1 MRKIAFI
8 VMFVL
13 AAVAGYAQDSP
24 EIIRLKKK
32 LEAKPVDTTAI
43 NICNNLAKQYSK
55 SNFDSVKKYTLKCL
69 GYSAGKPVNHR
80 AYYLANHTVGTYY
93 LISGSYPDSAIYY
106 FNNAIT
112 SAKIRNNPE
121 EESASLNNLAYVYVN
136 LNLYDKALKLNFE
149 LLKLREAAK
158 DSSDM
163 GNNYNTISIILSKMH
178 RFDEAIVYS
187 KKAMHIDS
195 LIHKEEGLLASY
207 INASAAYS
215 GLRNH
220 TMAINCLNKA
230 YDLSI
235 KLNDKVSTMTVR
247 LNLAVVY
254 MDMGDLGRAASM
266 LTALVN
272 EGITELQDPVANNT
286 LFYNL
291 GEAYIK
297 QNKLDS
303 AIYAYSTALQ
313 FAQGANFLAG
323 ISNSY
328 FGLAETYG
336 KKGDFTKAY
345 ENLYKAYSLRDSVY
359 NEDKNRTLSELK
371 IGFEVDKKEQEN
383 KQLIEEADLKDTQ
396 IKQQLIIIFTLGVLL
411 LVIIIGGTYLYRQ
424 SKVIAEQ
431 KEKILEQKLLQMQ
444 LNPHFIFNS
453 LQAIQDYIY
462 SNNEQQASKYLSKF
476 ARLMRLTLENSR
488 QENILL
494 KTEIEL
500 LDNYLA
506 LQKLRMGDKLEYTI
520 EVAEDI
526 DPSFTE
532 IPPML
537 IQPFVE
543 NAVEHGIKMKEG
555 NGIVTVN
562 FSMVGEM
569 LHIVVSDD
577 GPGIPAAGSGAKDH
591 HSLSM
596 QIITERLAL
605 LGKKK
610 KKYKPQLII
619 SDLGNTQNK
628 GTRIEINI
636 PTEV

>member
-1 MRKIAFI
+1 MKKVAFI
-8 VMFVL
+8 LLFVL
-13 AAVAGYAQDSP
+13 TVLVSYAQDSP

-32 LEAKPVDTTAI
+32 LLANPTDTVAI
-43 NICNNLAKQYSK
+43 NICNNLAREYSK

-69 GYSAGKPVNHR
+69 NYIQDKSITQR
-80 AYYLANHTVGTYY
+80 AYYFANHTVGIYY
-93 LISGSYPDSAIYY
+93 LISGTHPDSAIYY
-106 FNNAIT
+106 FDNAIV
-112 SAKIRNNPE
+112 SARARKNSGE
-121 EESASLNNLAYVYVN
+121 EAASLSNLAYVYVN
-136 LNLYDKALKLNFE
+136 LNLYEKALKINFE
-149 LLKLREAAK
+149 LLKLRSAAK
-158 DSSDM
+158 DSIDL
-163 GNNYNTISIILSKMH
+163 GNNYNTISIILSKMY

-187 KKAMHIDS
+187 KKAIEIDS
-195 LIHKEEGLLASY
+195 LIKKEEGMLASY

-215 GLRNH
+215 GLH
-220 TMAINCLNKA
+220 DHKMALYYLGKA
-230 YDLSI
+230 KELSV
-235 KLNDKVSTMTVR
+235 KLNDKASGLTVT
-247 LNLAVVY
+247 LNLAIVY
-254 MDMGDLGRAASM
+254 SDMGELDRAGSM
-266 LTALVN
+266 LSGLIK
-272 EGITELQDPVANNT
+272 EGITEIQDPVANNT

-291 GEAYIK
+291 GEVYLK

-303 AIYAYSTALQ
+303 ALYAYSTALSY
-313 FAQGANFLAG
+313 AKAANFLSG
-323 ISNSY
+323 ISTSN
-328 FGLAETYG
+328 FGLAETYV
-336 KKGDFTKAY
+336 KKGDYKKAY
-345 ENLYKAYSLRDSVY
+345 DYLYTSYSVRDSVY
-359 NEDKNRTLSELK
+359 TVDKNRTLSELK
-371 IGFEVDKKEQEN
+371 IGYEVDKKETEN
-383 KQLIEEADLKDTQ
+383 KQLIEESALKDTQ
-396 IKQQLIIIFTLGVLL
+396 ISQQLIIILTLGILL
-411 LVIIIGGTYLYRQ
+411 FVIIIGGTYLYRQ
-424 SKVIAEQ
+424 RKIIAEQ

-500 LDNYLA
+500 LENYLA

-543 NAVEHGIKMKEG
+543 NAVEHGVKMKDG
-555 NGIVTVN
+555 NGKVTVSFTLTGN
-562 FSMVGEM
+562 MLNIIVG
-569 LHIVVSDD
+569 DD
-577 GPGIPAAGSGAKDH
+577 GPGISASGEAKEH

-596 QIITERLAL
+596 QIIKERLAL
-605 LGKKK
+605 FGKKK
-610 KKYKPQLII
+610 KFKPQLTI

-628 GTRIEINI
+628 GTRVEINI